1 MNQVVEKKHAE
12 LGPSGWDRWSTC
24 PGSIPLSAGREN
36 RTSSYA
42 AWGSVAH
49 EIADVCLSDKRE
61 PHEFVGMVY
70 NCEGHEIEVDEEM
83 AECIGDYINVVY
95 QFIDPSKGDILMSE
109 QEVPIGHLTGET
121 DAVGTSDVIGIVNG
135 GTRMVVIDLKTGR
148 GVEVFAEGNGQGRMY
163 ALGALE
169 RFGMLYE
176 DIVEVEVVIVQP
188 RIDNVTSEIITVA
201 ELQEFAEEVTLAAGR
216 VQMARAELGAMDHK
230 NTSGP
235 PLDYSQ
241 WLNPSEKACKFCD
254 AKAICP
260 ALRAEVEGTMLTVTA
275 AAPED
280 FADLTLPK
288 KAASLAPPAGYSDD
302 LLAQAFRSIDLI
314 EGWIKAVEEEMHQ
327 RLLNGDKIEGFYIGV
342 GKAGARQWGDPE
354 VAEAELKKR
363 FKVDEMYDKKVIS
376 PTKAE
381 KLMKS
386 QPRVWAKVV
395 EAAGIAQPEGKP
407 KVCRE
412 GVDKNPPYQLPS
424 PEDFPDLAGEGEAE
438 ALLG

>member
-1 MNQVVEKKHAE
+1 MNQIVEKKHAE

-24 PGSIPLSAGREN
+24 AGSVPLSAGREN

-49 EIADVCLSDKRE
+49 EIADTCLSDKRE
-61 PHEFVGMVY
+61 PHEFIGQVY
-70 NCEGHEIEVDEEM
+70 TCEGHEIEVDEEM
-83 AECIGDYINVVY
+83 AECIGDYISVVY

-176 DIVEVEVVIVQP
+176 DIEEVEIVIVQP
-188 RIDNVTSEIITVA
+188 RIDNVTSEIIA
-201 ELQEFAEEVTLAAGR
+201 LSDLQAFADEVTLAAGR
-216 VQMARAELGAMDHK
+216 VQMARQATYENNGDAEALLENRM
-230 NTSGP
+230 
-235 PLDYSQ
+235 
-241 WLNPSEKACKFCD
+241 LNPSEKACKFCD

-260 ALRAEVEGTMLTVTA
+260 ALHAEVMGEMKNVTA
-275 AAPED
+275 SAAD
-280 FADLTLPK
+280 FDDLTIPK
-288 KAASLAPPAGYSDD
+288 KAASLAPPADYDNEI
-302 LLAQAFRSIDLI
+302 LAQAFRAIDLI
-314 EGWIKAVEEEMHQ
+314 EGWIKAVEEEMHA
-327 RLLNGDKIEGFYIGV
+327 RLLAGDKIEGFYIGV
-342 GKAGARQWGDPE
+342 GKAGHRQWGDAE

-381 KLMKS
+381 KLMKT

-395 EAAGIAQPEGKP
+395 EAAKIVQPEGKP

-438 ALLG
+438 DLLG